1 MAKKMKEFALT
12 KAIMAVAYDMETNEV
27 LASTKNIKGMTVTD
41 ETGIEY
47 LVGGENNTKLI
58 PIVGEQDA
66 KISFTTATTSDDWLA
81 LQLNA
86 ETVNGEV
93 EIDTEATI
101 TVEDDGTIE
110 LKDMVSVSTIYTTDD
125 LADGRDDEKLVK
137 MTEVPAHYEMGVVG
151 DLVVVA
157 DGTMADDTTEVEEA
171 TVKVDI
177 PTIQVGDYVKLVSAV
192 EVGEGQFTITED
204 NKIKVI
210 TDLAGKD
217 LHIFYVKKMVEGQSM
232 KSDGGQGKT
241 VKLVVTGIA
250 VDPSTQIPYIR
261 TYTAYKAKVTQSVT
275 QEVQN
280 SGVPND
286 ITLEFACLRSN
297 KHKCSYETRVAT
309 RQEVE
314 AIQ

>member
-12 KAIMAVAYDMETNEV
+12 KALMAVAYEMDTNEV
-27 LASTKNIKGMTVTD
+27 LASTKNIKKLVVTD

-58 PIVGEQDA
+58 PVVGEQDA
-66 KISFTTATTSDDWLA
+66 KISFDVATTSDDWLA

-93 EIDTEATI
+93 EIDTEATV

-125 LADGRDDEKLVK
+125 TADGRDDEKLVK
-137 MTEVPAHYEMGVVG
+137 IEEVAQHYEMGTTG
-151 DLVVVA
+151 DLEVVA
-157 DGTMADDTTEVEEA
+157 DGAMTNPLTEVEES
-171 TVKVDI
+171 TVKTDI
-177 PTIQVGDYVKLVSAV
+177 PTVVVGDFVKLIPAKQVAD
-192 EVGEGQFTITED
+192 GEFAIVDG
-204 NKIKVI
+204 KIKVVV
-210 TDLAGKD
+210 DMAGKD
-217 LHIFYVKKMVEGQSM
+217 LHIFYVKKMAEGQSM

-241 VKLVVTGIA
+241 VKLVVTGVA

-261 TYTAYKAKVTQSVT
+261 TYIAYKAKVTQSVT
-275 QEVQN
+275 QEASN
-280 SGVPND
+280 SGVPAD

-297 KHKCSYETRVAT
+297 KHKCSYETRTAT
-309 RQEVE
+309 REEVE